1 MLLDSYRY
9 AKENGLL
16 SNTQRRGII
25 SLTNFFLNPLL
36 LKSWRPLSLLN
47 VDYKLLAETIAA
59 RIKPDLLH
67 IIHDDQTWFIKTRYI
82 GESICWIHDIM
93 NFAENEDIPAQLI
106 VIDFEKPF
114 DCLEWVSLRDCML
127 KFNFPDYI
135 LRWMEILYTDINSC
149 VTNNGHVTKYLKLE
163 RGVRHGCPL
172 SPYLFIIVVE
182 VLALAIRHN
191 NNITGIKIGDQ
202 EFQIS

>member
-1 MLLDSYRY
+1 
-9 AKENGLL
+9 
-16 SNTQRRGII
+16 
-25 SLTNFFLNPLL
+25 
-36 LKSWRPLSLLN
+36 
-47 VDYKLLAETIAA
+47 
-59 RIKPDLLH
+59 
-67 IIHDDQTWFIKTRYI
+67 
-82 GESICWIHDIM
+82 M
-93 NFAENEDIPAQLI
+93 NFAENEDIPARLI
-106 VIDFEKPF
+106 VIDFEKAF

-163 RGVRHGCPL
+163 GGVRQGCPL

-202 EFQIS
+202 EFKIS